1 MIRSLRLILFHKF
14 ISESNTRIINKAFAG
29 VNSKNDT
36 DKPSNSIVMTR
47 ISIFSLCFLI
57 TLSAISANNVEKIF
71 RALEPMSDSCL
82 ENLGQKYLS
91 QNSCDTALVAF
102 TILYGRFAKAETPEE
117 MNSLG
122 NAYNG
127 IGIAWFMKAD
137 YHKAYVYFKKAEST
151 KAPLQTVNA
160 LNNLASMYYYFRDY
174 EKSHQYYDQAFRL
187 ARDISDWNR
196 MSLAALN
203 LMNLEFENSPD
214 GNVSAL
220 YLNAID
226 NFKDRPDNPRT
237 RFIQLSGSAMKAA
250 GKGDFIQ
257 AEHLFKSS
265 LALTDSLYM
274 PLRHRYNVYINLAH
288 TAFFAGDNEK
298 ERTFLEKA
306 YSISEQGNFTE
317 LKIDILGKLAD
328 HFGRIGL
335 KDLEKQYDYKKYALS
350 DSSFTATEMKK
361 MYDVDLE
368 METDKYEQKISLLDV
383 EIKWRRKWMIAL
395 LIILLSTCAFIVF
408 ICRYNLLLK
417 RKNRSLF
424 KANQEIVEK
433 MELEKRAAEYTRP
446 VPDVKEIHKET
457 EERSDSTKQDVDPIL
472 LSKILEIMEKTD
484 IICRNDFSLT
494 VLARL
499 CESNTRYVSAAIND
513 GLGMSF
519 PNLLNRYRVNEARRM
534 FLNPAYSQYTLE
546 AIVERL
552 GYKSRSSFSKT
563 FKKVTGLSPAEFIK
577 LAHEEKLSDIKV

>member
-1 MIRSLRLILFHKF
+1 M
-14 ISESNTRIINKAFAG
+14 SESNTRIIRKAFAG
-29 VNSKNDT
+29 VNSRKDT
-36 DKPSNSIVMTR
+36 DKSPHNIVMTR
-47 ISIFSLCFLI
+47 LYIFSLSFLMS
-57 TLSAISANNVEKIF
+57 LSTISANNVEKIF
-71 RALEPMSDSCL
+71 RALEPMSDSGL
-82 ENLGQKYLS
+82 ENLGQRYLS
-91 QNSCDTALVAF
+91 HNSCDTALVAF

-117 MNSLG
+117 INSLA

-137 YHKAYVYFKKAEST
+137 YRKAYIYFKKAES
-151 KAPLQTVNA
+151 AGSPLQTVNA
-160 LNNLASMYYYFRDY
+160 LNNLASMYYYFRDF
-174 EKSHQYYDQAFRL
+174 EKCHQYYDQAFRL

-203 LMNLEFENSPD
+203 LMNLEFENSPN

-220 YLNAID
+220 YLKAVE
-226 NFKDRPDNPRT
+226 NFKGRPDNPRT

-250 GKGDFIQ
+250 EKGDYIQ
-257 AEHLFKSS
+257 AERFFMNS

-274 PLRHRYNVYINLAH
+274 PLRHKYNVYVNLAH
-288 TAFFAGDNEK
+288 TAFFAGDNKK

-328 HFGRIGL
+328 YFGRIGL
-335 KDLEKQYDYKKYALS
+335 KDLEKQYNYRRYALS

-361 MYDVDLE
+361 MYDADLE
-368 METDKYEQKISLLDV
+368 METDKYEKKISLLDV
-383 EIKWRRKWMIAL
+383 EIKWRRKWMFAL
-395 LIILLSTCAFIVF
+395 LIILMSTSVFIVF
-408 ICRYNLLLK
+408 ICRYNILLK

-433 MELEKRAAEYTRP
+433 MELEKKAAAYTRS
-446 VPDVKEIHKET
+446 VPAVTDINNGSEVP
-457 EERSDSTKQDVDPIL
+457 SDSVKQDADTML
-472 LSKILEIMEKTD
+472 LSKILDVMEKTD
-484 IICRNDFSLT
+484 IICRNDFSLA
-494 VLARL
+494 VLAEL
-499 CESNTRYVSAAIND
+499 CGSNTRYVSAAIND

-519 PNLLNRYRVNEARRM
+519 PNLLNRYRVNEARRL

-546 AIVERL
+546 AIIEHL

-563 FKKVTGLSPAEFIK
+563 FKKITGLSPSEFIK
-577 LAHEEKLSDIKV
+577 LAREEKYPDIKV